1 MDKAQELLAKAQNVV
16 REPLGRFVSMAR
28 EKFSLGRLRSVF
40 LFTGVGEGK
49 PFAMP
54 PSHLA
59 RAQLLSNLDY
69 YAVNYLALLF
79 LMGFFV
85 CMYYP
90 GFGFWVA
97 ALCGGW
103 YVVLFVDAPPLVL
116 LGREVGDVQKTAAM
130 LALTVL
136 VVMLWCLWPI
146 TVIGALGAVVVCA
159 HALLR
164 ESRTRATEEDGAVAA
179 PMMPKPAFVTHLGSG
194 MNANAAGGQAGEQ
207 AGDGSV

>member
-1 MDKAQELLAKAQNVV
+1 MDKAQELLAKAQDVV

-79 LMGFFV
+79 LVGVFV

-103 YVVLFVDAPPLVL
+103 YFVLFVDAPLVL
-116 LGREVGDVQKTAAM
+116 RGREVGDFQKTAAM
-130 LALTVL
+130 MALTVL

-146 TVIGALGAVVVCA
+146 TVIGGLGAVVVGA

-164 ESRTRATEEDGAVAA
+164 ESRTRATEQEITA
-179 PMMPKPAFVTHLGSG
+179 PMMPKPASVTHLGQSG
-194 MNANAAGGQAGEQ
+194 MNANANAGGQAGEQ